1 MLHSG
6 CVEKSQSYDFGCVCF
21 KDFNRI
27 RDFRT
32 RTNLV
37 ADYRQLS
44 SSQFGGTHELIYVT
58 RNGTAKV
65 PINREAWA
73 AAGMLDEFYPYLGG
87 AKGEASR

>member
-1 MLHSG
+1 M
-6 CVEKSQSYDFGCVCF
+6 
-21 KDFNRI
+21 
-27 RDFRT
+27 
-32 RTNLV
+32 
-37 ADYRQLS
+37 
-44 SSQFGGTHELIYVT
+44 GGTHELIYVT